1 MVTSGRERASAGA
14 AWVLVAL
21 ALAAA
26 GALWATGP
34 ALTEESWTPR
44 FLRWY
49 AVAWACYAV
58 GAMVAS
64 RARRLPRWVLLW
76 IVVAAL
82 GMRVVCLARTPLL
95 STDVWRYLWDGR
107 VINAGVNPYRYPPS
121 AARQPRA
128 PEKQEPPADVKTL
141 RGLRDENWR
150 HINWK
155 QIPTIYPPLAQMLF
169 AGLARVRDGDAEA
182 FRWAFALFDMGS
194 ILVLIGLLRRTNRPA
209 ERVIWYAW
217 CPLTVTE
224 CAAGAHV
231 DAFALFPLLL
241 ALLLAAR
248 RGERAVSGLSGI
260 ALGAAAMA
268 KGYALLAAPL
278 FIRRGGWKILLA
290 LAVTLAVL
298 VAPFA
303 SARGH
308 MFDGLNQY
316 VDRWHINASL
326 FIMLNRI
333 LAKSTPEHFDVARKI
348 TVAAVALV
356 ALALAWRLKPGI
368 ERLLAGTFAAI
379 GAQLLI
385 GAPTLPWYVIWV
397 VPALCWWEIPAL
409 ALFTLT
415 VSEQYYARNLWPG
428 DSAKHYALL
437 WAGYVPVY
445 ALLIGQVIVWRIRRR
460 RSTPSRT
467 P

>member
-1 MVTSGRERASAGA
+1 MRSPGRQRPLPGA
-14 AWVLVAL
+14 AYALVAL
-21 ALAAA
+21 GLAAA

-34 ALTEESWTPR
+34 PAGEGSWTPR

-49 AVAWACYAV
+49 AVAWLCYAAA
-58 GAMVAS
+58 AMLAS

-82 GMRVVCLARTPLL
+82 GMRIVCLVRTPLL

-107 VINAGVNPYRYPPS
+107 VINAGVNPYRYPPRAASHSWRPEES
-121 AARQPRA
+121 AS
-128 PEKQEPPADVKTL
+128 PADLKTL
-141 RGLRDENWR
+141 RDLRDDNWQP
-150 HINWK
+150 INCK
-155 QIPTIYPPLAQMLF
+155 HIPTIYPPLAQMLF
-169 AGLARVRDGDAEA
+169 AGLARGRDGDAEA
-182 FRWAFALFDMGS
+182 FRWAFTLFDMAS
-194 ILVLIGLLRRTNRPA
+194 ILVLIALLRRTKRPA
-209 ERVIWYAW
+209 ARVTWYAW

-248 RGERAVSGLSGI
+248 RGGRPGPASGI
-260 ALGAAAMA
+260 ALGAAVMA

-278 FIRRGGWKILLA
+278 FVRRGGWKTLLA
-290 LAVTLAVL
+290 FAVTLAVL
-298 VAPFA
+298 AAPFA
-303 SARGH
+303 TDGGR
-308 MFDGLNQY
+308 MFDGLNEY
-316 VDRWHINASL
+316 LDRWGVNASFFTVL
-326 FIMLNRI
+326 DRL
-333 LAKSTPEHFDVARKI
+333 LAGSTPEHFHIARRI
-348 TVAAVALV
+348 TMAAVALV
-356 ALALAWRLKPGI
+356 ALALAWRLKAGT

-385 GAPTLPWYVIWV
+385 GAPTLPWYVILV
-397 VPALCWWEIPAL
+397 VPALCWWGIPGL

-415 VSEQYYARNLWPG
+415 VSEQYYARDLWPG
-428 DSAKHYALL
+428 NEAKHYALL

-445 ALLIGQVIVWRIRRR
+445 ALLIGQVIVWRLRRR
-460 RSTPSRT
+460 RSAPSRT